1 MSNWVRAQDGFEQS
15 GLPGTRWANDAY
27 ELAPMDLH
35 IYVIKHC
42 GIAVGARD
50 VFAVNE

>member
-1 MSNWVRAQDGFEQS
+1 VSNRVRSKDGFEQR
-15 GLPGTRWANDAY
+15 GFPGTRWANDAN
-27 ELAPMDLH
+27 ELTSIDLH

-50 VFAVNE
+50 VFAVND